1 MPGIDEVQV
10 TVTTTSYECEL
21 LREGYRRI
29 AGVDEAG
36 RGALAGPVVAAAV
49 ILPLDNPIEQL
60 TDSKLLTAK
69 QRQELCRQIQDCAI
83 AWAVGVVDN
92 GTIDA
97 HNILI
102 ATHMAMRL
110 AVEKLSP
117 PADFVLIDGL
127 PVEGIAVAHRSVV
140 GGDRCCYSIA
150 AASIIAKVTRDEIMR
165 HLARQYPGY
174 GFEQHKGYATSAHR
188 QALSARGPCPVHR
201 RSFRPVAVATQA
213 RLDLEQQVQ

>member
-150 AASIIAKVTRDEIMR
+150 AASIIAKVTRDGGRALCIGALSGR
-165 HLARQYPGY
+165 WRLP
-174 GFEQHKGYATSAHR
+174 HR
-188 QALSARGPCPVHR
+188 QGSILSNRYSEAADDKLAG
-201 RSFRPVAVATQA
+201 QA
-213 RLDLEQQVQ
+213 RPRAAVIRDRPRYDMHR